1 LTARAR
7 LTRELA
13 WVLAGT
19 AAIAGLAFGAQRLF
33 FSRPVTTP
41 DIPRSLDEG
50 LAPLMVGQVRAE
62 NRLVETPAVTEAMSA
77 IVERLAPA
85 GAEAPTEAEAR
96 SRPAIEVF
104 VIDSPVI
111 NAFTLPGGIV
121 CVYAGLMKSL
131 ASAEEMAAILAHEM
145 AHAAFRDPLV
155 QLARRVGM
163 ASIASLLTGGQGGN
177 LAHGILAEAVSLR
190 YGRQAEDRADELAVD
205 LLARAGIDPESYA
218 SALSHI
224 KGVGPRDPKLLR
236 YLDPHSPIDERIAS
250 AERRAKIAAAAG
262 GLSSDGLAT
271 RRIAVDWEDLVKA
284 LPSVLEPTD

>member
-1 LTARAR
+1 M
-7 LTRELA
+7 
-13 WVLAGT
+13 LAGA

-33 FSRPVTTP
+33 FPRPVTTP

-50 LAPLMVGQVRAE
+50 LAPLMVSQVRAE
-62 NRLVETPAVTEAMSA
+62 NRLVETPAVTEAMTA
-77 IVERLAPA
+77 IVERLTRA
-85 GAEAPTEAEAR
+85 GAEAPTEVEAR
-96 SRPAIEVF
+96 SRPTIEVF

-121 CVYAGLMKSL
+121 CVYTGLMKSL

-145 AHAAFRDPLV
+145 AHAGFRDPLAE
-155 QLARRVGM
+155 LARRVGM

-177 LAHGILAEAVSLR
+177 LAHSLLAEAVSLR

-224 KGVGPRDPKLLR
+224 KEAGPRDPKLLR
-236 YLDPHSPIDERIAS
+236 YLDPHSPIDERIAA
-250 AERRAKIAAAAG
+250 AEGR
-262 GLSSDGLAT
+262 LSHDGLAT
-271 RRIAVDWEDLVKA
+271 RRIAVDWKELVKA